1 MAREEPCKCH
11 NSFAYITPTH
21 SGHCCFAFPFST
33 CHSDEV
39 AEWVKKRDKL
49 RLAGKEKNDE

>member
-1 MAREEPCKCH
+1 MQVSQQLRLHHANTLGTLLLRVPVLDV
-11 NSFAYITPTH
+11 P
-21 SGHCCFAFPFST
+21 
-33 CHSDEV
+33 HSDEV